1 MDMRQLRAFAAIA
14 EAGTFTAA
22 AERVHVTQ
30 AAISMQ
36 IRLLEEETGVRL
48 FVRAPRGVVL
58 TEGGERLLVRARGIL
73 REHDAALAEL
83 HALAGGERG
92 RLRLGSASAMV
103 STDPLPALLRD
114 LRRSHRNAEVT
125 VASGTSDALV
135 RLILA
140 GELDAAFVSLPVDAA
155 GIETERLSADEL
167 VAIAHPRHHLANARV
182 VTAQTLA
189 GEPLILGERGGNT
202 RRLIDSFFQTEGV
215 RPQIAMELNRLQ
227 AIKRMAEEGM
237 GIGIVP
243 SQSVKAEV
251 AAKRLV
257 AWWIKNASINWEL
270 GIARLA
276 GGYDTPILTTFLRL
290 CREHYGT
297 RSTTKRKP
305 SAERTRT
312 PAAATRRP
320 RAAK

>member
-58 TEGGERLLVRARGIL
+58 TEGGERLLARARSIL

-114 LRRSHRNAEVT
+114 LRRAHANAEIT
-125 VASGTSDALV
+125 VSSGTSDALV
-135 RLILA
+135 RAILA
-140 GELDAAFVSLPVDAA
+140 GELDAAFVSLPVVAA
-155 GIETERLSADEL
+155 GIETERLGGDEL
-167 VAIAHPRHHLANARV
+167 VAIANPRHRLANARV
-182 VTAQTLA
+182 VTAQALA
-189 GEPLILGERGGNT
+189 DEPLILGERGGNT

-215 RPQIAMELNRLQ
+215 RPRVAMELSRLQ

-237 GIGIVP
+237 GVGIVP
-243 SQSVKAEV
+243 SQSIKSEV
-251 AAKRLV
+251 TDGRLV

-270 GIARLA
+270 GLARLA
-276 GGYDTPILTTFLRL
+276 GGYDTPILKTFLQL

-297 RSTTKRKP
+297 SGAARRKP
-305 SAERTRT
+305 SVTRTRT
-312 PAAATRRP
+312 AARKARAT
-320 RAAK
+320 K